1 MGSIKENWINTPQW
15 VKIICYVFLGIAAVT
30 AFGFV
35 FGFLIKLLWNWLMP
49 ELFGLKE
56 ISYWQGIGIF
66 VLARIIF
73 GSFGGNNGSS
83 KAKNSKK
90 KIKGSCNED
99 EETNDKYHSARNYDD
114 WWETEG
120 KKAFDDY
127 VDKKYNSEKMNE
139 T

>member
-1 MGSIKENWINTPQW
+1 MSSLKEKWKNTPQW
-15 VKIICYVFLGIAAVT
+15 VKIICYVLLGIVAVI

-49 ELFGLKE
+49 ELFGLKN

-66 VLARIIF
+66 VLARLIF
-73 GSFGGNNGSS
+73 GSFGGNNS
-83 KAKNSKK
+83 NSKCENGK
-90 KIKGSCNED
+90 KKQKHSCDENED
-99 EETNDKYHSARNYDD
+99 TKEKYNSTRNYDK

-127 VDKKYNSEKMNE
+127 VEKKYNSEEKNE